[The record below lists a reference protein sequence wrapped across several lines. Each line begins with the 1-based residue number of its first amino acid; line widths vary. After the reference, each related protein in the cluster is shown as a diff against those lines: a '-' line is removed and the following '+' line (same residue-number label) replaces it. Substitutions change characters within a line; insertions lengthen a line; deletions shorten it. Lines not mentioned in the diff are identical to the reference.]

1 MLAGMILGAA
11 AVVAALMFYQIGQS
25 ARSRNLRYLQLPAV
39 GLAIA
44 GAIAAI
50 VIVTAIPGDSVGDSR
65 RLGGVRVE
73 ELARVSSSF
82 SGPNSAVRQT
92 QPAKVASIPSL
103 ISRLEKRLETEPGD
117 AGGWALLAQS
127 YAFVGET
134 EQAEHAVSRAVEL
147 GADESDLRNRVSS
160 ARRDP
165 HAGIPGAPPLD

>member
-1 MLAGMILGAA
+1 VLTGMILGAA
-11 AVVAALMFYQIGQS
+11 AVVAALMCYQIGQS
-25 ARSRNLRYLQLPAV
+25 ARGRNLRYVQLPAV

-50 VIVTAIPGDSVGDSR
+50 AIVTTFGEGSAGESR
-65 RLGGVRVE
+65 SLGGVRVD

-82 SGPNSAVRQT
+82 SSPSPTRQM
-92 QPAKVASIPSL
+92 QAGKVASIASL
-103 ISRLEKRLETEPGD
+103 ISGLEQRLETESAD
-117 AGGWALLAQS
+117 AGGWSLLAQS
-127 YAFVGET
+127 YAFVGKT
-134 EQAEHAVSRAVEL
+134 EQAEHAVLRAVEL